1 MSFRISRCESEN
13 RILAQGLVYLRGAS
27 AEKCGRRFVYMIFL
41 DSNHPTKLMS
51 EHILLYTRLDNA

>member
-1 MSFRISRCESEN
+1 MRKRESHFGAGVG
-13 RILAQGLVYLRGAS
+13 IPYSRGAS

>member
-1 MSFRISRCESEN
+1 MRRRESHFGAGVG
-13 RILAQGLVYLRGAS
+13 IQYLRGAS